1 MSERSAVQE
10 PMLKY
15 ADEIGWARVSRSEAM
30 QMRGGNPTALYFVDV
45 LKSKLLK
52 LNKGIVDDINC
63 ADVMRKLG
71 LLKPTLEGNQEA
83 LSWMRGKESTFV
95 SNDNREC
102 NVTVIDFGNPD
113 NNLFHVTDEWEQQ
126 STVHRNRAD
135 VVFLINGIPVAIVL
149 VHLLVPNHG
158 KLFKGY
164 MSAYLPDWE
173 ERQNCLN
180 SL

>member
-15 ADEIGWARVSRSEAM
+15 ADEIGWARVSRSQAM
-30 QMRGGNPTALYFVDV
+30 QMRGGSPAALYFVDV
-45 LKSKLLK
+45 LKLQLLK

-95 SNDNREC
+95 ANEPR
-102 NVTVIDFGNPD
+102 T
-113 NNLFHVTDEWEQQ
+113 
-126 STVHRNRAD
+126 
-135 VVFLINGIPVAIVL
+135 
-149 VHLLVPNHG
+149 
-158 KLFKGY
+158 
-164 MSAYLPDWE
+164 
-173 ERQNCLN
+173 
-180 SL
+180 